1 MRIDY
6 FKEPLESEDDDD
18 EDDEA
23 YDEAEEEAMEW
34 DAAAAIAAD
43 VDDDAAAAGGGG
55 GDGAARPAGGGS
67 RLDPAALGGRTVPEL
82 KEMLREASR
91 NDGVSRQDRVSHPL
105 TSNRPPRDALVP
117 GARPQARR

>member
-34 DAAAAIAAD
+34 DAAVALAAD
-43 VDDDAAAAGGGG
+43 VDDDAEEEAMEWDAET
-55 GDGAARPAGGGS
+55 
-67 RLDPAALGGRTVPEL
+67 ALGGRTVPEL

-91 NDGVSRQDRVSHPL
+91 NDGLSRQDRVSHPL